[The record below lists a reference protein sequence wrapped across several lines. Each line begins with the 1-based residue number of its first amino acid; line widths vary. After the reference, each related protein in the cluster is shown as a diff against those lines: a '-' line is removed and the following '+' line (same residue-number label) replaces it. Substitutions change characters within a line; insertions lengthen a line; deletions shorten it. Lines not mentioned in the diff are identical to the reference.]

1 MKATISYVAAMAQL
15 GALLGTLLCS
25 ADLFAQGDNLWTGS
39 TGNWTDGGS
48 WSFGDIPDPDLDSR
62 AVIGSTDSL
71 NGGTVTGVVSV
82 GSDIRLSNP
91 SPTIV
96 LGNGFGT
103 NGTLNI
109 SASGKQAV
117 KNGNESSGDFETGL
131 DGGTGLL
138 NVEGTLEIEGTLS
151 TATSANASSTITL
164 SGSATLTAGSGFLDR
179 ELVID
184 GSNVSAKF
192 TGDLTLG
199 GGGNHTW
206 NIPATGAS
214 TILVGGNADLGG
226 TLKLQ
231 FPGGTPAV
239 GTTWNLVDSA
249 TVDANETPG
258 SGFGNIDQSTVGV
271 VAGQKFVVNSVAGGF
286 NGLITQLALEQ
297 HPVLVVD
304 RATGTTSIQN
314 FGVSSS
320 VDFDVYTI
328 GSGQGTL
335 NQAGWTSMAPTSG
348 WVEANASSNALS
360 ELNVSG
366 SQSIA
371 GGGSIALGSAVSIP
385 VPTVFGQDNE
395 DVTFRF
401 AKPTDSTFTE
411 GTVIYTGVPNSTL
424 TLNVDP
430 NTGEAQIV
438 NGTAFTVSID
448 AYVISSGTDS
458 LETAN
463 GTWNSLDDQGTSGG
477 NWHEANASLGQL
489 SELLITGGME
499 LAPNAMISLGTPF
512 DSANGFEDL
521 DFQFAL
527 VEDSAGDFDLDGDID
542 GQDFLEWQRN
552 PSVGNLAD
560 WQANYGAELSGGAG
574 LLAGKVLYSSLV
586 NLGGGGVS
594 VVPEPT
600 TGLMLLTGLSL
611 LVGSA
616 RRRKLSVR

>member
-1 MKATISYVAAMAQL
+1 MKATISHVAAMALL
-15 GALLGTLLCS
+15 GALLCP
-25 ADLFAQGDNLWTGS
+25 AHLFAQGDNLWTGG
-39 TGNWTDGGS
+39 TGNWTDGGT
-48 WSFGDIPDPDLDSR
+48 WSFGDVPDPDLDSR
-62 AVIGSTDSL
+62 AVVGSLDSA
-71 NGGTVTGVVSV
+71 NGGTLTGVVSV
-82 GSDIRLSNP
+82 TSDIRISNP
-91 SPTIV
+91 STTV
-96 LGNGFGT
+96 DLGKGFGT
-103 NGTLNI
+103 SGTLNVT
-109 SASGKQAV
+109 SAGALAIRSGS
-117 KNGNESSGDFETGL
+117 ESSGNFQTGT
-131 DGGTGLL
+131 DGGIGLL
-138 NVEGTLEIEGTLS
+138 NIEGKIEIEGSLNA
-151 TATSANASSTITL
+151 ATSANASSTISL
-164 SGSATLTAGSGFLDR
+164 SGTADLTAGSGFLDR
-179 ELVID
+179 ELIID
-184 GSNVSAKF
+184 GSNVSASF

-206 NIPATGAS
+206 KIPATGAS

-258 SGFGNIDQSTVGV
+258 SGFGSIDQSTVGV
-271 VAGQKFVVNSVAGGF
+271 LAGQKFVVNSVAGGS
-286 NGLITQLALEQ
+286 NGLLTQLALEQ

-314 FGVSSS
+314 FGASAS

-328 GSGQGTL
+328 GSGLGSL
-335 NQAGWTSMAPTSG
+335 NQAGWSSIAPNNS

-360 ELNVSG
+360 ELNTSS

-371 GGGSIALGSAVSIP
+371 GGGTIAMGNAVALP
-385 VPTVFGQDNE
+385 TPTVFGQDNE
-395 DVTFRF
+395 DITFRF

-430 NTGEAQIV
+430 GTGEAQII

-448 AYVISSGTDS
+448 AYVISSGTES

-477 NWHEANASLGQL
+477 NWHEANASLGQI
-489 SELLITGGME
+489 SELLITGGLE
-499 LAPNAMISLGTPF
+499 LAPNAVISLGTPF

-521 DFQFAL
+521 EFQFAL
-527 VEDSAGDFDLDGDID
+527 LEDSAGDFDQDADID

-560 WQANYGAELSGGAG
+560 WQTNYGSVLAGGNG
-574 LLAGKVLYSSLV
+574 LLTGKVLYTASV
-586 NLGGGGVS
+586 NA
-594 VVPEPT
+594 VPEPG
-600 TGLMLLTGLSL
+600 TGLMLLMGLSVL
-611 LVGSA
+611 LGST
-616 RRRKLSVR
+616 RRPRVLKC